1 MISPH
6 PKPTPR
12 KRVKARAQRAESR
25 HAQQVRAQCVERDG
39 DCRLG
44 DPMLWDIF
52 GMCSGESEWA
62 HMPEKRRSKTMRM
75 APEARHDSAHSF
87 MACTFHHAALDK
99 RGPRPWIQA
108 QPATSR
114 GADGPLGFQIRD
126 TVYVEPNR

>member
-1 MISPH
+1 MISPQ

-12 KRVKARAQRAESR
+12 AKLKARAQRAESR
-25 HAQQVRAQCVERDG
+25 HAQQVRAQVGERDG

-44 DPMLWDIF
+44 DPSLWLIF
-52 GMCSGESEWA
+52 GACEGESEWA
-62 HMPEKRRSKTMRM
+62 HMPEKRRSKTRGLP
-75 APEARHDSAHSF
+75 ATERHTTAGSVRLCSW
-87 MACTFHHAALDK
+87 HHAKVDR
-99 RGPRPWIQA
+99 RGPRPWIDM